1 MVILDSFRSQ
11 SRGRSSYPAIRSQRR
26 FNVDIVQSEPELM
39 PVRFSA
45 RMGIVHKIVVV
56 AAFVLFLLICQAV
69 PQSDDLTQTMRPVLR
84 GRHAAVASM
93 KAEATEAARR
103 ILDGGG
109 NAFDAAV
116 AGQAALAVS
125 DFSLNGVGSD
135 AVLLIYNA
143 QEKKVYSVN
152 AEPRAP
158 KLATIE
164 WYEKNNGGKIPESDG
179 LLSGGIPGVVDAW
192 YTLLDRWGTMNFE
205 QVLQPA
211 IDLAENGF
219 PLSEMGASYIAS
231 SRKILKHPTTVKVY
245 LPGGRPPKAGEILKN
260 PDLARTL
267 RKLVAAEKESRA
279 KGRHEALKAARDRFY
294 KGDIARDLSAFSEAN
309 GGLFR
314 YEDFAEYTA
323 KVETPISTNY
333 RGYQIYKNPSAS
345 QGPTELIALNLL
357 EGYDLKALGH
367 NSTDFLH
374 TSVEAVKLAMA
385 DREKYLGDMD
395 FIKIPYDGL
404 LSKDYARER
413 RKLIDPA
420 KASLDLRPGT
430 PEKFVSGSDTLGR
443 PVHEV
448 LDGEASHLGDT
459 SYISIVDKDHNMV
472 SFEPSLH
479 SSFGTG
485 VVMGDTGIIFN
496 CRGDYYSLVRGEAN
510 ALEPGK
516 RPRST
521 LQSTLIMKDGQ
532 PYGILGSPGGDDQ
545 VMRTMQTLIN
555 MIDFGMN
562 IQEAIEAPRWSSRSF
577 PASPFPHT
585 MYPGDMSVESRI
597 PEATRQALIARGHKL
612 HIDPPWSIGSN
623 AGIIVDAATGVL
635 SAGADPRVDAY
646 AWAW

>member
-1 MVILDSFRSQ
+1 MLSK
-11 SRGRSSYPAIRSQRR
+11 SS
-26 FNVDIVQSEPELM
+26 VTTKIVFFVLVAVVPLTFAQSED
-39 PVRFSA
+39 S
-45 RMGIVHKIVVV
+45 G
-56 AAFVLFLLICQAV
+56 
-69 PQSDDLTQTMRPVLR
+69 QTMRPVIR

-103 ILDGGG
+103 ILDAGG

-116 AGQAALAVS
+116 GGQAALAVT
-125 DFSLNGVGSD
+125 DFSLNGMGSD

-143 QEKKVYSVN
+143 KDKKVYSVN

-164 WYEKNNGGKIPESDG
+164 WYQKNNDGKIPQSDG

-192 YTLLDRWGTMNFE
+192 YTLLDRWGTMSFE

-219 PLSEMGASYIAS
+219 PLSEYGASYIAETK
-231 SRKILKHPTTVKVY
+231 KILKYPTTVKIY
-245 LPGGRPPKAGEILKN
+245 MPNGRPPKAGEILKN
-260 PDLARTL
+260 PVLARTL
-267 RKLVAAEKESRA
+267 KKLVEAEKTNQS

-294 KGDIARDLSAFSEAN
+294 KGDIAKELAAFSEAN

-323 KVETPISTNY
+323 EVESPVSIHY
-333 RGYQIYKNPSAS
+333 RGYQIYKNPSSS

-357 EGYDLKALGH
+357 EGYDLKGMGL
-367 NSTDFLH
+367 NSPDYLH
-374 TSVEAVKLAMA
+374 TSAEAVKLAMG

-395 FIKIPYDGL
+395 YIKIPYDGL

-420 KASLDLRPGT
+420 KASLDLRPGS
-430 PEKFVSGSDTLGR
+430 PEKFADSSPLDR

-448 LDGEASHLGDT
+448 LDGDARHDGDT
-459 SYISIVDKDHNMV
+459 SYIAVVDKDRNMV

-479 SSFGTG
+479 DLFGTG
-485 VVMGDTGIIFN
+485 VVMGNTGLIFN

-532 PYGILGSPGGDDQ
+532 PYAILGSPGGDDQ
-545 VMRTMQTLIN
+545 VIRTIQTLIN

-562 IQEAIEAPRWSSRSF
+562 IQQAIEAPRWSSRAF

-585 MYPGDMSVESRI
+585 MHPGDLAVESRI
-597 PEATRQALIARGHKL
+597 PESTRQALISRGHKL
-612 HIDPPWSIGSN
+612 RVDPPWSLGSN
-623 AGIIVDAATGVL
+623 AGIVLDMKTGIL

>member
-1 MVILDSFRSQ
+1 MSCRLPL
-11 SRGRSSYPAIRSQRR
+11 GA
-26 FNVDIVQSEPELM
+26 
-39 PVRFSA
+39 
-45 RMGIVHKIVVV
+45 KV
-56 AAFVLFLLICQAV
+56 APLLILALV
-69 PQSDDLTQTMRPVLR
+69 HLTFAQSDDSGQTMRPVIR
-84 GRHAAVASM
+84 GRHAAVSSM

-103 ILDGGG
+103 ILDAGG

-116 AGQAALAVS
+116 GGQAALAIT

-143 QEKKVYSVN
+143 KDKKVYSIN

-164 WYEKNNGGKIPESDG
+164 WYQKNNGGKIPQSDG
-179 LLSGGIPGVVDAW
+179 LLAGGIPGVVDAW
-192 YTLLDRWGTMNFE
+192 YTLLDRWGTMSFE

-219 PLSEMGASYIAS
+219 PLSEYGASYIS
-231 SRKILKHPTTVKVY
+231 ETKKILKYPTTVKVY
-245 LPGGRPPKAGEILKN
+245 MPNGHPPKAGEILKN

-267 RKLVAAEKESRA
+267 KKLVEAEKANQA

-294 KGDIARDLSAFSEAN
+294 KGDIAKDLAAFSEAN

-323 KVETPISTNY
+323 EVETPVFTNY
-333 RGYQIYKNPSAS
+333 RGYQIYKNPSSS

-357 EGYDLKALGH
+357 EGYDLKAMGL
-367 NSTDFLH
+367 NSPDYLH
-374 TSVEAVKLAMA
+374 TSAEAVKLAMG

-395 FIKIPYDGL
+395 YIKIPYDGL

-420 KASLDLRPGT
+420 RASLELRPGS
-430 PEKFVSGSDTLGR
+430 PEKFTADSSPLDR
-443 PVHEV
+443 PVHQV
-448 LDGEASHLGDT
+448 LDGNARHDGDT
-459 SYISIVDKDHNMV
+459 SYIAVVDKDRNMV

-479 SSFGTG
+479 DLFGTG
-485 VVMGDTGIIFN
+485 VVMGDTGLIFN

-521 LQSTLIMKDGQ
+521 LQSTLVMKDGQ
-532 PYGILGSPGGDDQ
+532 PYAILGSPGGDDQ
-545 VMRTMQTLIN
+545 VIRTIQTLIN

-562 IQEAIEAPRWSSRSF
+562 IQQAIEAARWSSRAF

-585 MYPGDMSVESRI
+585 MHPGDLAVESRI
-597 PEATRQALIARGHKL
+597 PESTRQALISRGHKL
-612 HIDPPWSIGSN
+612 RVDPPWSLGSN
-623 AGIIVDAATGVL
+623 AGIVLDMNTDVL

>member
-1 MVILDSFRSQ
+1 MRHL
-11 SRGRSSYPAIRSQRR
+11 SRLLRKVGLHKSKHPRGEKKPMLSKSS
-26 FNVDIVQSEPELM
+26 VTTKIVFFVLVAVVPLTFAQSED
-39 PVRFSA
+39 S
-45 RMGIVHKIVVV
+45 G
-56 AAFVLFLLICQAV
+56 
-69 PQSDDLTQTMRPVLR
+69 QTMRPVIR

-103 ILDGGG
+103 ILDAGG

-116 AGQAALAVS
+116 GGQAALAVT
-125 DFSLNGVGSD
+125 DFSLNGMGSD

-143 QEKKVYSVN
+143 KDKKVYSVN

-164 WYEKNNGGKIPESDG
+164 WYQKNNGGKIPQSDG

-192 YTLLDRWGTMNFE
+192 YTLLDRWGTMSFE

-219 PLSEMGASYIAS
+219 PLSEYGASYIAETK
-231 SRKILKHPTTVKVY
+231 KILKYPTTVKIY
-245 LPGGRPPKAGEILKN
+245 MPNGRPPKAGEILKN

-267 RKLVAAEKESRA
+267 KKLVEAEKANQA

-294 KGDIARDLSAFSEAN
+294 KGDIAKELAAFSEAH

-323 KVETPISTNY
+323 EVESPVSINY
-333 RGYQIYKNPSAS
+333 RGYQIYKNPSSS

-357 EGYDLKALGH
+357 EGYDLKGMGL
-367 NSTDFLH
+367 NSPDYLH
-374 TSVEAVKLAMA
+374 TSAEAVKLAMG
-385 DREKYLGDMD
+385 DRDKYLGDMD
-395 FIKIPYDGL
+395 YIKIPYDGL

-413 RKLIDPA
+413 RKLIDPT
-420 KASLDLRPGT
+420 KASLELRPGS
-430 PEKFVSGSDTLGR
+430 PEKFADSSPLDR

-448 LDGEASHLGDT
+448 LDGDARHDGDT
-459 SYISIVDKDHNMV
+459 SYIAVVDKDRNMV

-479 SSFGTG
+479 DLFGTG
-485 VVMGDTGIIFN
+485 VVMGNTGLIFN

-532 PYGILGSPGGDDQ
+532 PYAILGSPGGDDQ
-545 VMRTMQTLIN
+545 VIRTIQTLIN

-562 IQEAIEAPRWSSRSF
+562 IQQAIEAPRWSSRAF

-585 MYPGDMSVESRI
+585 MHPGDLAVESRI
-597 PEATRQALIARGHKL
+597 PESTQQALTSRGHKL
-612 HIDPPWSIGSN
+612 RVDPPWSLGSN
-623 AGIIVDAATGVL
+623 AGIVLDVNTGVL

>member
-1 MVILDSFRSQ
+1 
-11 SRGRSSYPAIRSQRR
+11 
-26 FNVDIVQSEPELM
+26 
-39 PVRFSA
+39 
-45 RMGIVHKIVVV
+45 
-56 AAFVLFLLICQAV
+56 
-69 PQSDDLTQTMRPVLR
+69 MRPVIR
-84 GRHAAVASM
+84 GRDAAVASM

-103 ILDGGG
+103 ILDAGG

-116 AGQAALAVS
+116 GGQAALAVT
-125 DFSLNGVGSD
+125 DFSLNGIGSD

-143 QEKKVYSVN
+143 REKKVYSVN

-164 WYEKNNGGKIPESDG
+164 WYQKNNGGKIPESDG
-179 LLSGGIPGVVDAW
+179 LLSGGLPGVVDAW
-192 YTLLDRWGTMNFE
+192 YTLLDRWGTMSFE

-219 PLSEMGASYIAS
+219 PLSEYGASYIADS
-231 SRKILKHPTTVKVY
+231 KKILKYPTTVRIY
-245 LPGGRPPKAGEILKN
+245 LPNGRPPKAGEILKN

-267 RKLVAAEKESRA
+267 KKLVEAEKA
-279 KGRHEALKAARDRFY
+279 NQANGRHEALKAARDRFY
-294 KGDIARDLSAFSEAN
+294 KGDIAKDLAAFSEAN

-323 KVETPISTNY
+323 EVETPVSINY

-357 EGYDLKALGH
+357 EGFDLKAMGH
-367 NSTDFLH
+367 NSPDFLH
-374 TSVEAVKLAMA
+374 TNVEAVKLAMA

-420 KASLDLRPGT
+420 KASLELRPGS
-430 PEKFVSGSDTLGR
+430 PEKFAAGASPLDR

-448 LDGEASHLGDT
+448 LDGEARHDGDT
-459 SYISIVDKDHNMV
+459 SYIAVVDKDHNMV

-485 VVMGDTGIIFN
+485 VVMGDTGILFN

-521 LQSTLIMKDGQ
+521 LQSTLVMKDEQ
-532 PYGILGSPGGDDQ
+532 PYAIIGSPGGDDQ

-562 IQEAIEAPRWSSRSF
+562 IQQAIEAPRWSSRAF

-585 MYPGDMSVESRI
+585 MYPGDLSVEDRI
-597 PEATRQALIARGHKL
+597 PETTRKTLVSRGHKL
-612 HIDPPWSIGSN
+612 HVAPPWSLGSN
-623 AGIIVDAATGVL
+623 AGIMVDVSTGVL

>member
-1 MVILDSFRSQ
+1 MTVSERTLVTSMLISCLTAAS
-11 SRGRSSYPAIRSQRR
+11 AIAQGPDVSLPR
-26 FNVDIVQSEPELM
+26 
-39 PVRFSA
+39 
-45 RMGIVHKIVVV
+45 
-56 AAFVLFLLICQAV
+56 
-69 PQSDDLTQTMRPVLR
+69 TMRPVIR
-84 GRHAAVASM
+84 GRQAAVSSM

-103 ILDGGG
+103 VLQMGG

-116 AGQAALAVS
+116 GGQAALAVT
-125 DFSLNGVGSD
+125 DFALNGVGSD
-135 AVLLIYNA
+135 AVVLVYDA
-143 QEKKVYSVN
+143 REKKVLSIN

-164 WYEKNNGGKIPESDG
+164 WYEKNSSGKIPVSDG
-179 LLSGGIPGVVDAW
+179 LLSGGLPGVVDAW
-192 YTLLDRWGTMNFE
+192 YILLDRWGTMSFE

-219 PLSEMGASYIAS
+219 PLSEGRARMISGTQ
-231 SRKILKHPTTVKVY
+231 KILKYPSTIKIYKPH
-245 LPGGRPPKAGEILKN
+245 GEEPKAGEIFKN

-267 RKLVAAEKESRA
+267 KELVEAERANEA

-294 KGDIARDLSAFSEAN
+294 KGDIAREMAAFSEAN

-323 KVETPISTNY
+323 KVETPVSIDY
-333 RGYQIYKNPSAS
+333 RGYQVYKNPSAS

-367 NSTDFLH
+367 NSADFIS
-374 TSVEAVKLAMA
+374 TNVEVMKLAMA
-385 DREKYLGDMD
+385 DREKFLGDMD

-420 KASLDLRPGT
+420 KASFELRPGS
-430 PEKFVSGSDTLGR
+430 PEKFAVGAAGR
-443 PVHEV
+443 LWHVV
-448 LDGEASHLGDT
+448 LDGDADFDGDT
-459 SYISIVDKDHNMV
+459 SYIAIVDKDRNMV

-479 SSFGTG
+479 SGFGTG
-485 VVMGDTGIIFN
+485 VVMGNTGIILN

-521 LQSTLIMKDGQ
+521 LQSTLVMKDGQ
-532 PYGILGSPGGDDQ
+532 PFMITGSPGGDDQ
-545 VMRTMQTLIN
+545 VMITIQTLVN
-555 MIDFGMN
+555 VVDFGMN
-562 IQEAIEAPRWSSRSF
+562 VQQAIEAPRWSTHSF
-577 PASPFPHT
+577 PSSVFPHT
-585 MYPGDMSVESRI
+585 MVPGEMAVEERI
-597 PEATRQALIARGHKL
+597 PEATQKELIARGHKL
-612 HIDPPWSIGSN
+612 RVAPAWSLASS
-623 AGIIVDAATGVL
+623 AAIIVDTKTGVL
-635 SAGADPRVDAY
+635 SAGADPRVEAY

>member
-1 MVILDSFRSQ
+1 MRSNRSLPSWLAAACRACRDSRYWPPRRVSAALASVLVFASLL
-11 SRGRSSYPAIRSQRR
+11 PAQTDTS
-26 FNVDIVQSEPELM
+26 
-39 PVRFSA
+39 
-45 RMGIVHKIVVV
+45 
-56 AAFVLFLLICQAV
+56 
-69 PQSDDLTQTMRPVLR
+69 QTMRPVIR
-84 GRHAAVASM
+84 GRRAAIASM

-103 ILDGGG
+103 ILDAGG

-116 AGQAALAVS
+116 AGQAALAVA
-125 DFSLNGVGSD
+125 DFSLNGMGSD
-135 AVLLIYNA
+135 AVLLVYDSR
-143 QEKKVYSVN
+143 EKKVYSIN

-164 WYEKNNGGKIPESDG
+164 WYEKNHEGKIPESDG

-192 YTLLDRWGTMNFE
+192 YILLDRWGTMSFE
-205 QVLQPA
+205 QVLEPA

-219 PLSEMGASYIAS
+219 PLSERGASYIRES
-231 SRKILKHPTTVKVY
+231 KKILKYPTTVKIY
-245 LPGGRPPKAGEILKN
+245 LPDGHPPKAGDILRN

-267 RKLVAAEKESRA
+267 KKLLAAEKSSQS

-294 KGDIARDLSAFSEAN
+294 KGDIAEDLATFSEAN

-314 YEDFAEYTA
+314 YQDFAEYTA
-323 KVETPISTNY
+323 KVEVPVSINY
-333 RGYQIYKNPSAS
+333 RGYQVYKNPSAS

-357 EGYDLKALGH
+357 EGFDLNAMGH
-367 NSTDFLH
+367 NSPEFLH

-395 FIKIPYDGL
+395 FIRIPYDGL
-404 LSKDYARER
+404 LSKEYAAER

-420 KASLDLRPGT
+420 KASLELRPGT
-430 PEKFVSGSDTLGR
+430 PAASAAELRR
-443 PVHEV
+443 PLHEV
-448 LDGEASHLGDT
+448 LEGNASHDGDT
-459 SYISIVDKDHNMV
+459 SYIAVIDKDRNMV

-479 SSFGTG
+479 ELFGTG
-485 VVMGDTGIIFN
+485 VVMGDTGILFN
-496 CRGDYYSLVRGEAN
+496 CRGDYYSLIRGEAN

-521 LQSTLIMKDGQ
+521 LQSTLVMKDGQ
-532 PYGILGSPGGDDQ
+532 PYAILGSPGGDDQ
-545 VMRTMQTLIN
+545 VMRTMQTLVN
-555 MIDFGMN
+555 MVDFGMN
-562 IQEAIEAPRWSSRSF
+562 IQQAIESPRWSSRSF

-597 PEATRQALIARGHKL
+597 PEATREALIAKGHKL
-612 HIDPPWSIGSN
+612 RVTPPWSLGSN
-623 AGIIVDAATGVL
+623 AGIVIDARTGVL

>member
-1 MVILDSFRSQ
+1 MPGKLTVLLAFMFLVSDL
-11 SRGRSSYPAIRSQRR
+11 YPQT
-26 FNVDIVQSEPELM
+26 
-39 PVRFSA
+39 
-45 RMGIVHKIVVV
+45 
-56 AAFVLFLLICQAV
+56 
-69 PQSDDLTQTMRPVLR
+69 DDPGQTMRPVIR
-84 GRHAAVASM
+84 GRHAAVSSM

-103 ILDGGG
+103 ILDAGG

-116 AGQAALAVS
+116 GGQAALAVT
-125 DFSLNGVGSD
+125 DFSLNGLGSD
-135 AVLLIYNA
+135 AVLLVYNA
-143 QEKKVYSVN
+143 RDNKVYSIN

-179 LLSGGIPGVVDAW
+179 LLSGGLPCVVDAW
-192 YTLLDRWGTMNFE
+192 YTLLDRWGTMTFA

-219 PLSEMGASYIAS
+219 PLSELGASYIAGS
-231 SRKILKHPTTVKVY
+231 KKILKYPTTVKIY
-245 LPGGRPPKAGEILKN
+245 LPNGHPPQAGEILKN

-267 RKLVAAEKESRA
+267 KKLVEAEKANQS
-279 KGRHEALKAARDRFY
+279 KGRHQALKAARDRFY
-294 KGDIARDLSAFSEAN
+294 KGDIARDLAAFSEAN

-323 KVETPISTNY
+323 EVETPVSINY
-333 RGYQIYKNPSAS
+333 RGYQIYKNPSAT
-345 QGPTELIALNLL
+345 QGPTELIALNML

-367 NSTDFLH
+367 NSPEFLH
-374 TSVEAVKLAMA
+374 TSIEAVKLAMA

-413 RKLIDPA
+413 RKLIDPD
-420 KASLDLRPGT
+420 KASLELRPGN
-430 PEKFVSGSDTLGR
+430 PEKFAGASSLNR
-443 PVHEV
+443 PVREV
-448 LDGEASHLGDT
+448 LDGNATHDGDT
-459 SYISIVDKDHNMV
+459 SYLAVVDKDHNMV

-479 SSFGTG
+479 SLFGTG

-510 ALEPGK
+510 ALAPGK

-532 PYGILGSPGGDDQ
+532 PYAILGSPGGDDQ

-555 MIDFGMN
+555 MVDFGMN
-562 IQEAIEAPRWSSRSF
+562 IQQAIESPRWSSRAF

-585 MYPGDMSVESRI
+585 MYPGDMAVESRI
-597 PEATRQALIARGHKL
+597 PDSTRQALIAKGHKL
-612 HIDPPWSIGSN
+612 RVDPPWSLGSN
-623 AGIIVDAATGVL
+623 AGIVLDVNTGVL